1 MTQLTEHAK
10 TILRAI
16 ADGKQIEECDTNN
29 QTWHSVRA
37 SYVFQWLGAAELK
50 RHPMFRIKPETRS
63 INGKEFAAP
72 VLDGS
77 YHLSVGMKTF
87 TWNTC
92 KDRDVAYQTIVD
104 ALEGKTHA

>member
-1 MTQLTEHAK
+1 MNNLTEHAK

-16 ADGKQIEECDTNN
+16 ADDKEIEHLDNN
-29 QTWHSVRA
+29 GVWESMDIRRIFNALT
-37 SYVFQWLGAAELK
+37 YVDGWADL
-50 RHPMFRIKPETRS
+50 RIKPETRS

-77 YHLSVGMKTF
+77 YHLSVGMKAF

-92 KDRDVAYQTIVD
+92 KDRDTAYQAIVD
-104 ALEGKTHA
+104 ALEGKSK